1 MSAKRKNRVT
11 VGRLQATIY
20 RWKNTSTGKSSW
32 RFAYRENGKW
42 KYATA
47 STLANAELTA
57 TTKLTALQADE
68 LDWPSL
74 TRERREFL
82 TKIHRSVAV
91 KDQEAILSTLSTR
104 RQSIDITAAT
114 ERFLTFKLAAK
125 GHQTA
130 HLEQMARDLRHL
142 ANHFHGQVVS
152 DIHLAAL
159 DDWWKLRTG
168 TAGRDRQ
175 QGIRRTLVTFYRWAK
190 IEGMA
195 GNEAVTIADRLPSL
209 ASKSADLYVYTPE
222 EMATLLH
229 HVTAEFLPC
238 ILFGGFAGLRPE
250 EIAPKT
256 PRATKK
262 RPNPPPPKPGLL
274 WDHIDWQFK
283 VIRLPKEV
291 SKVNKAR
298 IIPIHP
304 VLLTWFQHIGA
315 DATWK
320 GRVCKRDA
328 ASAGETLRLGKL
340 LDQQFNRSTGWPDDA
355 LRHSYGSYRNAIIRK
370 LSQVAEEMGTSE
382 EMLHNHYHNPK
393 TSEEGEE
400 WFTLDPSTSSDKFR
414 FLQEKTSSKNDRMT
428 A

>member
-1 MSAKRKNRVT
+1 MSAKRKNKIT
-11 VGRLQATIY
+11 VGPLTVTIY
-20 RWKNTSTGKSSW
+20 RWKNTSSGKSGW
-32 RFAYRENGKW
+32 RFAYKENGKW

-47 STLANAELTA
+47 ATLADAELAA
-57 TTKLTALQADE
+57 TTKLTALQANE
-68 LDWPSL
+68 LDWPAL

-82 TKIHRSVAV
+82 TLIHHAV
-91 KDQEAILSTLSTR
+91 TPDQQDALLSSLNTR
-104 RQSIDITAAT
+104 RQSLDIAAAT
-114 ERFLTFKLAAK
+114 ERFLAFKLAAK

-142 ANHFHGQVVS
+142 ASHFPNHFLTA
-152 DIHLAAL
+152 IHLATL
-159 DDWWKLRTG
+159 SDWWTLRTG

-190 IEGMA
+190 LQGFA
-195 GNEAVTIADRLPSL
+195 GNEAVTVADRLPSL
-209 ASKSADLYVYTPE
+209 AANSADLYVYTPA

-229 HVTAEFLPC
+229 HVTPEFLPC

-250 EIAPKT
+250 EIAPKN
-256 PRATKK
+256 PKATKK
-262 RPNPPPPKPGLL
+262 RPNPPPPKPGLQ

-291 SKVNKAR
+291 SKVKKAR
-298 IIPIHP
+298 IIPLHP
-304 VLLTWFQHIGA
+304 VLLQWFQHIGA

-328 ASAGETLRLGKL
+328 ATARETTRLGKI
-340 LDQQFNRSTGWPDDA
+340 LDQQFNRTTGWPDDA
-355 LRHSYGSYRNAIIRK
+355 LRHSYGSYRNAVIRK

-393 TSEEGEE
+393 TSEEGAE
-400 WFTLDPSTSSDKFR
+400 WFTLDPQTSSEKFR
-414 FLQEKTSSKNDRMT
+414 FLQQEMQATHDRMT